1 MIDVQLR
8 GYKFKVSPEE
18 VILLAKTLPPSKGR
32 KYAALV
38 DGKAFSPKELVAHLI
53 EAKNIPLTKLDFTTM
68 DAARILR
75 RLGFET
81 RDLSN
86 DKWQKKSL
94 LSFAGIVSLG
104 GDSLKESEAWYE

>member
-1 MIDVQLR
+1 MVDVQLR
-8 GYKFKVSPEE
+8 GYKFKVRPAE
-18 VILLAKTLPPSKGR
+18 VIKLARNLPPSKGR
-32 KYAALV
+32 KYATVV
-38 DGKAFSPKELVAHLI
+38 DGRAFSPKEIVAHLI

-81 RDLSN
+81 RDLAS
-86 DKWQKKSL
+86 DKRQKKSL

-104 GDSLKESEAWYE
+104 GDSLKEGEAWHE